1 MKSKDEKL
9 LKLLGKRIK
18 FLRKKEKIS
27 QAQLAFEAGIPRL
40 QVSRIERGAI
50 NTGVLTLVAIAEALN
65 FQTKELLNF

>member
-27 QAQLAFEAGIPRL
+27 QAQLAFEAGMPRL

-65 FQTKELLNF
+65 VQPKELFNF

>member
-18 FLRKKEKIS
+18 YLRKKEKIS

-50 NTGVLTLVAIAEALN
+50 NTGILTLVAIAEALN
-65 FQTKELLNF
+65 VHTKELLNF